1 MYWDF
6 VLGLY
11 GIRIIWNYMGLYW
24 DYIGIHTPLV
34 HIFRV
39 GDMENHRVSQGE
51 SSISLAM
58 FNRYVTNY
66 QRIPEANMGA
76 YFSKNHEKVRTES
89 SN

>member
-1 MYWDF
+1 ME
-6 VLGLY
+6 LY
-11 GIRIIWNYMGLYW
+11 GIILGLYW
-24 DYIGIHTPLV
+24 DTYPLV

-89 SN
+89 SNWIDR